1 MAPLGVRYN
10 VGAMTRS
17 DVQLMLDVKAG
28 DDASFN
34 LLLQKYRTP
43 LINFLYRM
51 VRDTATAEDL
61 AQEVFL
67 RVYRARKQYSP
78 SAKFTTWLFRIAT
91 NLALNSVRDNRHRQM
106 DVSIDAPVE
115 EDEAPLQLPTREM
128 RIDEHMIERDRAD
141 FIRQAIASLPEKQRV
156 AVLLHKYEEMDYAEI
171 AKILECS
178 ESALK
183 SLLFRAYETL
193 RVQLAPLVVP
203 ADGAS
208 RRGRTAIMKKC
219 EEVSKQL
226 VAYLDRRANSAER
239 QEVEEHLAACRACHE
254 RAEGF
259 RKLWGVLDEV
269 PLVEPSLSF
278 DARIRARIAEEPR
291 PRWFRWLVP
300 QPRLAF
306 SMALL
311 LALSVWMARLA
322 ARGESGGDA
331 SSRISKR
338 SRIWASWRITT
349 C

>member
-1 MAPLGVRYN
+1 MEHSHALQLYGTAGVRYN

-43 LINFLYRM
+43 LINFLFRM
-51 VRDTATAEDL
+51 VRDSATAEDL

-106 DVSIDAPVE
+106 DVSIDAPVD
-115 EDEAPLQLPTREM
+115 EDEAPLQLPAREM
-128 RIDEHMIERDRAD
+128 RIDEHMIERDRAE
-141 FIRQAIASLPEKQRV
+141 FIRQAISSLPEKQRV

-193 RVQLAPLVVP
+193 RVQLAPLVAQP
-203 ADGAS
+203 MA
-208 RRGRTAIMKKC
+208 
-219 EEVSKQL
+219 
-226 VAYLDRRANSAER
+226 RRAG
-239 QEVEEHLAACRACHE
+239 
-254 RAEGF
+254 EG
-259 RKLWGVLDEV
+259 R
-269 PLVEPSLSF
+269 PS
-278 DARIRARIAEEPR
+278 
-291 PRWFRWLVP
+291 
-300 QPRLAF
+300 
-306 SMALL
+306 
-311 LALSVWMARLA
+311 
-322 ARGESGGDA
+322 
-331 SSRISKR
+331 
-338 SRIWASWRITT
+338 
-349 C
+349 

>member
-1 MAPLGVRYN
+1 MEHSHALQLYGTAGVRYN

-43 LINFLYRM
+43 LINFLFRM
-51 VRDTATAEDL
+51 VRDSATAEDL

-106 DVSIDAPVE
+106 DVSIDASVE
-115 EDEAPLQLPTREM
+115 DDEAPLQLPARDM
-128 RIDEHMIERDRAD
+128 RIDEHMIERDRAE
-141 FIRQAIASLPEKQRV
+141 FIRQAISSLPEKQRA

-193 RVQLAPLVVP
+193 RVQLAPLVAQP
-203 ADGAS
+203 
-208 RRGRTAIMKKC
+208 
-219 EEVSKQL
+219 
-226 VAYLDRRANSAER
+226 VARRAG
-239 QEVEEHLAACRACHE
+239 
-254 RAEGF
+254 EG
-259 RKLWGVLDEV
+259 R
-269 PLVEPSLSF
+269 PS
-278 DARIRARIAEEPR
+278 
-291 PRWFRWLVP
+291 
-300 QPRLAF
+300 
-306 SMALL
+306 
-311 LALSVWMARLA
+311 
-322 ARGESGGDA
+322 
-331 SSRISKR
+331 
-338 SRIWASWRITT
+338 
-349 C
+349 